1 MGLVAFLR
9 VMGPDEKRC
18 CKEHGQSV
26 ILDRSEAR
34 AQANQKSRSA
44 ASASSSTR
52 SAAPAKPQIAVEFR
66 VVDDATG
73 DLIRQQSDGS
83 VYIASRTQPIGPC
96 LQ

>member
-44 ASASSSTR
+44 ASASGRLRRLSPKLQLNF
-52 SAAPAKPQIAVEFR
+52 ALLMMPPA
-66 VVDDATG
+66 T
-73 DLIRQQSDGS
+73 
-83 VYIASRTQPIGPC
+83 
-96 LQ
+96 